1 MYRCS
6 PKKKKKNNFMVA
18 LFVRAKN
25 QKELIYIIVASS
37 LKEHEIAMKIKEPQ
51 LRTSSVGKSHKYN
64 AE

>member
-1 MYRCS
+1 
-6 PKKKKKNNFMVA
+6 MVA